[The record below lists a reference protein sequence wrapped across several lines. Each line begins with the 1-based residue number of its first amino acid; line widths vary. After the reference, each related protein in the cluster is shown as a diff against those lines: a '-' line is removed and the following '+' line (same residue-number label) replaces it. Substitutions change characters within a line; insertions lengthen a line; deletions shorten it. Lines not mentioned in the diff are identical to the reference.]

1 MEKNQ
6 DSIRL
11 ASEFRR
17 TERTKFRSVSQEGL
31 LSSEERKKN
40 QDSFASSEKQKRTKI
55 RSGRLPIFGKSR
67 TKIRSGG
74 FLNSE
79 VRKRTKIRSGGLP
92 SSGERK
98 KIKIRRF
105 GWISDEWM
113 NQNQD
118 S

>member
-1 MEKNQ
+1 MVHEFRRTEKNQ
-6 DSIRL
+6 DSFGW
-11 ASEFRR
+11 ASDLWKKWNQNSIGWISKFRR
-17 TERTKFRSVSQEGL
+17 TENQDSIGWIFEFRSTE
-31 LSSEERKKN
+31 KN
-40 QDSFASSEKQKRTKI
+40 QDSSEEKEPRFV
-55 RSGRLPIFGKSR
+55 S
-67 TKIRSGG
+67 
-74 FLNSE
+74 
-79 VRKRTKIRSGGLP
+79 SGGLS